1 MLFGAQSDHRLETRG
16 IARNGLRRVVLE
28 DTRENKP
35 RLQLGERHTDTGA
48 RAASEGEVRTG
59 RDLLPIRGIPAF
71 RFEHLRVLPDIGQ
84 AMNDPLAQ
92 DDQRTNRQPNAI
104 NFGLFGD
111 EAHLQPGRW
120 IEAHGFAQN
129 PIKIRKFGE
138 VVKAWLTSSK
148 YGADLILQFDPY
160 LWML

>member
-1 MLFGAQSDHRLETRG
+1 MLFRAQGDRRLEPRG
-16 IARNGLRRVVLE
+16 IARGGLRRVVLE
-28 DTRENKP
+28 NSRKNKP
-35 RLQLGERHTDTGA
+35 CLQLCERHPDTGA
-48 RAASEGEVRTG
+48 RAASEREVRPW
-59 RDLLPIRGIPAF
+59 RDLLPMCGIPTL

-111 EAHLQPGRW
+111 EAHLQPGGW